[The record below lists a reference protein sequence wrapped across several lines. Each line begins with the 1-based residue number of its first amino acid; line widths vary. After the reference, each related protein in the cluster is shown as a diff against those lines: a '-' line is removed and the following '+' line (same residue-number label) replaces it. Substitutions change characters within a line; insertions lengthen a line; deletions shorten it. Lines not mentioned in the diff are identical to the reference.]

1 MTTVPT
7 APAKPLYLLPF
18 DHRHSYIKGMF
29 HWDPPLSDAQ
39 HDQVAASKQLIYDGF
54 KTTVGT
60 GLAHANAG
68 ILVDEE
74 FGAALLH
81 DAQTRGFVTAVSVE
95 KSGQDDFQFEYGDD
109 FAAHIEA
116 FHPNYAKVL
125 VRYNPGGDAAVNAAQ
140 RAQLKKLSDYCQRS
154 GCGFMFELLVPATA
168 TQLASAQGDK
178 KTYDL
183 ELRCDLMRQAIGE
196 LQDAG
201 IEPTLWKIEGLD
213 QRADCA
219 RIVAQVQR
227 GGRQHAHCIVLGR
240 GADIAQ
246 VEHWLG
252 TAASVAG
259 FIGFAVGRTTFWD
272 AVTDFEAQK
281 ITRPQAVAY
290 VAERYRR
297 WIRIFEQG
305 LRARS
310 DADRLSAIPAAS
322 TPNSAGG
329 PP

>member
-1 MTTVPT
+1 MTALPT
-7 APAKPLYLLPF
+7 TPLYLLPF
-18 DHRHSYIKGMF
+18 DHRHSYIQGMF
-29 HWDPPLSDAQ
+29 HLDPPLTDAQ

-54 KTTVGT
+54 QAAVGT

-74 FGAALLH
+74 FGAALLR
-81 DAQTRGFVTAVSVE
+81 DAQARGYVTAVSVE

-116 FHPNYAKVL
+116 FQPTYAKVL
-125 VRYNPGGDAAVNAAQ
+125 VRYNPAGDVAVNAAQ

-168 TQLASAQGDK
+168 AQLASVQGNK
-178 KTYDL
+178 KAYDL
-183 ELRCDLMRQAIGE
+183 QLRCELMRQAIGE

-213 QRADCA
+213 QRADCE

-240 GADIAQ
+240 GADMAQ

-252 TAASVAG
+252 TAASVPG

-272 AVTDFEAQK
+272 AVADAQAQK
-281 ITRPQAVAY
+281 ITRPQAVAHI
-290 VAERYRR
+290 AERYGR
-297 WIRIFEQG
+297 WVRIFEQG
-305 LRARS
+305 LQARS
-310 DADRLSAIPAAS
+310 GAESLSAPPTPAAAK
-322 TPNSAGG
+322 SAGAST
-329 PP
+329 